1 MRRRVA
7 RSWCWR
13 RRSRSRLSV
22 LRLAAYGG
30 GYRPLE
36 LLAGDLVL
44 YHLYW
49 PRVELAGY
57 DAAAV
62 RLLLLW
68 HAAAAW
74 PAAGGYTGCAGG
86 CRRGAGAGVGAF
98 CAQGHWAI
106 MELGAERMLRLIT
119 EGKQDEAVA
128 LMNTETWAS
137 KLRRDRREQ
146 AMGKRIPVI
155 ESSRTI
161 GIHHLEARGMR

>member
-74 PAAGGYTGCAGG
+74 PAHGGYAGCAGG
-86 CRRGAGAGVGAF
+86 CRLGAGAGLGAF

-106 MELGAERMLRLIT
+106 MELGAERILRLII
-119 EGKQDEAVA
+119 EGKHDEAVA
-128 LMNTETWAS
+128 LMNTERWGVEVEEGQEGAGDGQTHP
-137 KLRRDRREQ
+137 
-146 AMGKRIPVI
+146 G
-155 ESSRTI
+155 
-161 GIHHLEARGMR
+161 H